1 MYIERTNDE
10 IIIRLPK
17 SVNAEGLQR
26 LVDYLTYLELTSKSK
41 TKQADIDQ
49 LADKI
54 NKDWWTKNKN
64 RFVQWE
70 L

>member
-26 LVDYLTYLELTSKSK
+26 LVDYPTYLELTSKSK
-41 TKQADIDQ
+41 AKQTDIDQ

-64 RFVQWE
+64 RFVQ
-70 L
+70 

>member
-41 TKQADIDQ
+41 AKQADIDQ

-64 RFVQWE
+64 RFVQ
-70 L
+70 

>member
-17 SVNAEGLQR
+17 SVDAEGLQR

-41 TKQADIDQ
+41 AKQADIDQ

-64 RFVQWE
+64 RFVQ
-70 L
+70 

>member
-41 TKQADIDQ
+41 AKQADIDQ
-49 LADKI
+49 LAGKI

-64 RFVQWE
+64 RFVQ
-70 L
+70 

>member
-17 SVNAEGLQR
+17 SVDAEGLQR

-41 TKQADIDQ
+41 ANQADIDQ
-49 LADKI
+49 LADEI
-54 NKDWWTKNKN
+54 NKKWWTKNKN
-64 RFVQWE
+64 RFVQ
-70 L
+70 

>member
-41 TKQADIDQ
+41 ANQANIDQ

-64 RFVQWE
+64 RFVQ
-70 L
+70 

>member
-41 TKQADIDQ
+41 AKQADIDQ

-64 RFVQWE
+64 RFV
-70 L
+70 